1 MRARWVVLW
10 SIGIFCGAV
19 LLRPV
24 LRMVPLLRMLERSE
38 LVHVAAHLFLYGGL
52 TALARWSGMSTARAG
67 ALALA
72 VGVAQEGLQIAMAR
86 RGFGSPEVFE
96 SLRRRDRHRRRPAA
110 LAGAEDHGRHRLIVR
125 QVAL

>member
-86 RGFGSPEVFE
+86 RGFGSPEVFD
-96 SLRRRDRHRRRPAA
+96 LFVDAIGIGAVLLLWPAPKTTDVTA
-110 LAGAEDHGRHRLIVR
+110 
-125 QVAL
+125 